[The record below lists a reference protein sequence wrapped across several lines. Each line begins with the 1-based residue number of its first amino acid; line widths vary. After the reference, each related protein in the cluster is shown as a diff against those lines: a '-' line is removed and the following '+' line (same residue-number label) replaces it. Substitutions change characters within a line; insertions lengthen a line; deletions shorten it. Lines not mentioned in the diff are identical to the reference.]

1 MTIRDHVRSTLGETY
16 KVLVEDGDY
25 DASDKPDAVAGTIS
39 RALAKLTQ
47 AGTTEADITS
57 EFARAYIA
65 DMACH
70 YLIIQAIDYV
80 AQRMSQSDSIGSA
93 PGSQNALLQASTRQF
108 YDRIEALKTLDEM
121 LLARLAA
128 DYPTFS
134 EEIGSDVGSD
144 ALVGPRVSSG
154 SLRTEDPNRF
164 PRITPRWAMGP
175 LTPARLLDWLADPT
189 C

>member
-16 KVLVEDGDY
+16 KVLTEDGLY
-25 DASDKPDAVAGTIS
+25 DSGDKPDVVAGTILRS
-39 RALAKLTQ
+39 LAKLTQ
-47 AGTTEADITS
+47 AGTEESDITS

-70 YLIIQAIDYV
+70 YLIVQAIDYV

-93 PGSQNALLQASTRQF
+93 PGTQNALLQSQTRQF

-134 EEIGSDVGSD
+134 DEIGSDAGSD
-144 ALVGPRVSSG
+144 ALVGPRISTG
-154 SLRTEDPNRF
+154 RIITDNPNCF
-164 PRITPRWAMGP
+164 PRLSPRWSVG
-175 LTPARLLDWLADPT
+175 LLSETRLLDWLADPT